1 MDQMTINSLAQ
12 STSCFEMS
20 IDYQQ
25 KSTLRSII
33 YNNTLKKKKNPTY
46 RSPNIEIF

>member
-33 YNNTLKKKKNPTY
+33 YNNTLKKKEK
-46 RSPNIEIF
+46 PNLQISKY